1 MMNSYSVSSQVDSQK
16 FGRGKLVAELSHDD
30 FMKYANLSD
39 KEKLAFLKEHG
50 AQLQVDL
57 ASLQESEVNEFHVDN
72 NQEQS
77 LLSNN
82 RERPTTMRKMRM
94 NINGQD
100 TGWLDVTEEN
110 ETQYNKMM
118 NQFNKMQQQFN
129 QRFGKIFGDSFSPRV
144 EMTPTNLLDDSS
156 SEF

>member
-1 MMNSYSVSSQVDSQK
+1 M
-16 FGRGKLVAELSHDD
+16 
-30 FMKYANLSD
+30 
-39 KEKLAFLKEHG
+39 
-50 AQLQVDL
+50 DL

-118 NQFNKMQQQFN
+118 NQFNKMQQQFH
-129 QRFGKIFGDSFSPRV
+129 QRFSKIFDDSFSPWL

-156 SEF
+156 SES

>member
-1 MMNSYSVSSQVDSQK
+1 MVNSYSVSAQVDSQK
-16 FGRGKLVAELSHDD
+16 FGKGKLVAELSHDD
-30 FMKYANLSD
+30 FVKYANLSD
-39 KEKLAFLKEHG
+39 KEKLVFLKEHG

-77 LLSNN
+77 LSSNN

-94 NINGQD
+94 NINGKD
-100 TGWLDVTEEN
+100 TGWIDVTEEN

-129 QRFGKIFGDSFSPRV
+129 QRFSKIFGDSFSPWL

-156 SEF
+156 SES